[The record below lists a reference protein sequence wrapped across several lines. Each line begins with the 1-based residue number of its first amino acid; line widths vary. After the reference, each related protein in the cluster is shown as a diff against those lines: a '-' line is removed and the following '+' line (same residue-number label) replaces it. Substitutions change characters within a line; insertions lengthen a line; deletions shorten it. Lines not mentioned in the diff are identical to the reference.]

1 MENTVDIA
9 KRERRFFCGGA
20 PALYLSIQA
29 PTGNTAAERHL
40 ALLTERLEAYTQS
53 ALLPLAVQEWE
64 NAVKSGQGYRFLPHR
79 VAVSLTYSLK
89 KRWRFTLRL
98 TVQTANGVTQA
109 RELITEWSEG
119 GTYQLAPRRRKKA
132 GPSENS

>member
-89 KRWRFTLRL
+89 KRWRFTLQFS
-98 TVQTANGVTQA
+98 VQTANGVTQA

-119 GTYQLAPRRRKKA
+119 GTYQLTPQHRKKA
-132 GPSENS
+132 RLLKSS